1 MARRKNPLQ
10 HPLPLLWKL
19 PPQHLLPPPSQ
30 QLLSLPTL
38 LLLPPL
44 HLLLTL
50 LLLPLTLPRLL
61 LTPLPPPLPALP
73 QPSKSLQALG

>member
-1 MARRKNPLQ
+1 VARRKNPLQ
-10 HPLPLLWKL
+10 HPLLWKL
-19 PPQHLLPPPSQ
+19 LPQHLLPPPSQ
-30 QLLSLPTL
+30 QHLPLPTL

-61 LTPLPPPLPALP
+61 LTLLPPPLPALP
-73 QPSKSLQALG
+73 QPSKSLQALR

>member
-10 HPLPLLWKL
+10 HPHPLLWKL
-19 PPQHLLPPPSQ
+19 LLQHLLPPPSQ
-30 QLLSLPTL
+30 QLLPLPTL
-38 LLLPPL
+38 LLP
-44 HLLLTL
+44 HLVLTL

-61 LTPLPPPLPALP
+61 LTLLPLPLPALP

>member
-10 HPLPLLWKL
+10 HPHPLLWKL
-19 PPQHLLPPPSQ
+19 LLQHLLPPPSQ
-30 QLLSLPTL
+30 QLLPLPT